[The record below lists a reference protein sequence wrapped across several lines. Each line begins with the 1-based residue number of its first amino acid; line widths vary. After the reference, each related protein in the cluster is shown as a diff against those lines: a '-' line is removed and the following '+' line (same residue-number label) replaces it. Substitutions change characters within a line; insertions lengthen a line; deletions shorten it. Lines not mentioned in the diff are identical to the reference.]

1 MVFYLN
7 LRHIKI
13 LISLRLTNF
22 YKNSILNT
30 KENILILA
38 KKTILS
44 ESESIAKLI
53 DYIDFNFAETTE
65 ILFNSKGRIIVT
77 GIGKSAI
84 IAQKMV
90 ATFNSTGTP
99 SLFLH
104 ASEAIHG
111 DLGMVQP
118 DDVVIC
124 ISKSGNSPEIKNLV
138 PIVKR
143 FGNTLIAITGNMNSF
158 LAKESNYVLNTTVN
172 AESCPLNL
180 APTNSTTAQLVMG
193 DALAVCL
200 MNLRHFSSEDFAK
213 YHPGGALGKKLLLQ
227 VKDLIENS
235 LKPVVSPDAPI
246 KKVIFEI
253 SEKRLGATAVI
264 ENDKVIG
271 VVTDGDIRRMLN
283 NNDTFTHLT
292 AKDIMTKNPK
302 MIQSSAM
309 VVDAFNIL
317 EDFSITQLIV
327 TDNDQYKGI
336 IHLHDIL
343 KEGII

>member
-13 LISLRLTNF
+13 LISLIHTNF

-38 KKTILS
+38 KNTILS

-65 ILFNSKGRIIVT
+65 ILFNTNGRIIVT

-84 IAQKMV
+84 IAQKIV

-99 SLFLH
+99 SIFLH

-124 ISKSGNSPEIKNLV
+124 ISKSGNSPEIKILV

-143 FGNTLIAITGNMNSF
+143 FGNPLIAMTGNMTSF
-158 LAKESNYVLNTTVN
+158 LAKESNYVLNTTVD

-200 MNLRHFSSEDFAK
+200 MNLRNFSREDFAK

-235 LKPVVSPDAPI
+235 LKPMVSPDSPI

-253 SEKRLGATAVI
+253 SEKRLGATAVV

-283 NNDTFTHLT
+283 DNDTFTHLT

-309 VVDAFNIL
+309 VVEAFNIL

-327 TDNDQYKGI
+327 TDNNQYKGI

-343 KEGII
+343 KEGIV